1 MPRKTTKEARV
12 ERVTWFALV
21 MIFAL
26 LNYGQWLQ
34 TIPAY
39 FFPAAV
45 GVILIVSGS
54 YQYSNGWRVA
64 PIVWII
70 AALMIAYAGYGWYM
84 RPLVDPILVALIG
97 VVAVIG
103 LGIVTNES

>member
-1 MPRKTTKEARV
+1 MAGKSPKEARV

-21 MIFAL
+21 MLFVP
-26 LNYGQWLQ
+26 LNFGQWLQ
-34 TIPAY
+34 MIPAY

-45 GVILIVSGS
+45 GIILIISGG
-54 YQYSNGWRVA
+54 YQYSQGWRVA

-84 RPLVDPILVALIG
+84 KPLVDPVLISLVG
-97 VVAVIG
+97 VIFVIS
-103 LGIVTNES
+103 LGILTNES